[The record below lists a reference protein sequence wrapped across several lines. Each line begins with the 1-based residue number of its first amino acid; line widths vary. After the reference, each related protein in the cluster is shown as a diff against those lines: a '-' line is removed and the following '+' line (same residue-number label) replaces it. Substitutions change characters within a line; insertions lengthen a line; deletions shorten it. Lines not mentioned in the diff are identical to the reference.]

1 MASTSLGPV
10 LKFLGV
16 QNDAWG
22 VSLLMV
28 LPAAQAAPQLTVN
41 GSTQAAQKL
50 LDLPSTGNTAWRASF
65 SLPLQAASR
74 KVSYS
79 VDGTGYDLHVP
90 AQGQMPCIAYASC
103 NGFSDPKLMKDVS
116 DKNAL
121 WTRLLKLHTRRELTR
136 DQTHGPF
143 NLLLMGGDQIYS
155 DAMWA
160 VCPSLLQWCELPSR
174 QRWLAPFTP
183 EMAAQVRMFFERT
196 YIDRWS
202 QPEMNALMSS
212 VPSVMMWD
220 DHDIMDGWGS
230 YPDEQHHCAVY
241 QGIYQIARECFAIFQ
256 QHSAPGSP
264 APCVLPG
271 QTAYTSVYSIGDM
284 AILAIDMR
292 SERQPEFKRGAQYW
306 PDQVLS
312 QSSWDCIFAWMTAQ
326 EKLPKPPAHLL
337 IMTSI
342 PVVHPDY
349 QTLEMALNLFPGQQ
363 ELEDDLRDQW
373 TSRAHLQERL
383 RFIKRCLE
391 FSAKSHCRV
400 TLLSGDVHVAAVGVI
415 ESDRNDVP
423 PNARVINQLTS
434 SGIVHPA
441 PPGIALTYLE
451 HNSADV
457 VTVDRGITT
466 QMYEFPASHTRF
478 IGARNVLTIEPDDV
492 NRLWANWW
500 VENIA
505 HAYTKV
511 IHPVQSTAKD
521 VFVEPS
527 SGTPDPAKPA

>member
-16 QNDAWG
+16 QNNEWG
-22 VSLLMV
+22 VSVLMV
-28 LPAAQAAPQLTVN
+28 LPAAQAAPQIVAN
-41 GSTQAAQKL
+41 GSAQTTQKL
-50 LDLPSTGNTAWRASF
+50 MDLTGTGSTAWRTSF
-65 SLPLQAASR
+65 SVPMQAAAR
-74 KVSYS
+74 KVNYS
-79 VDGTGYDLHVP
+79 VDGESYDINVP
-90 AQGQMPCIAYASC
+90 ALGAMPCIAYTSC
-103 NGFSDPKLMKDVS
+103 NGFSDPKLMKDVA

-121 WTRLLKLHTRRELTR
+121 WTRLHKLHTKRELTR
-136 DQTHGPF
+136 DQVHGPF
-143 NLLLMGGDQIYS
+143 HLLLMGGDQIYS
-155 DAMWA
+155 DAMWV
-160 VCPSLLQWCELPSR
+160 VCPLLTQWCDLPSR
-174 QRWLAPFTP
+174 QRWNAEFTP
-183 EMAAQVRMFFERT
+183 ELAAQVRMFFERT

-230 YPDEQHHCAVY
+230 YPDEMHNCAVY
-241 QGIYQIARECFAIFQ
+241 QGIYRTARECFAIFQ
-256 QHSAPGSP
+256 QHSAPGS
-264 APCVLPG
+264 ASPCVLPG
-271 QTAYTSVYSIGDM
+271 QTAYTSEYSIGGM
-284 AILAIDMR
+284 ALLAIDMR
-292 SERQPEFKRGAQYW
+292 SERQPEFRRG
-306 PDQVLS
+306 
-312 QSSWDCIFAWMTAQ
+312 WDCIYDWMT
-326 EKLPKPPAHLL
+326 KLETAAAPPKHLL

-349 QTLEMALNLFPGQQ
+349 QTIEMALNLFPGQQ

-434 SGIVHPA
+434 SGVVHPA
-441 PPGIALTYLE
+441 PPGVALTYLE
-451 HNSADV
+451 HNSDAE

-466 QMYEFPASHTRF
+466 RMYEFPASRTRF

-500 VENIA
+500 VENIP

-521 VFVEPS
+521 IFVEPS
-527 SGTPDPAKPA
+527 SDTKDPAEPAPIR